1 MGELRRAAAVVP
13 TGQAEEA
20 RAAMISLFP
29 GGFEEVER
37 DGGVELAAYTDAAGE
52 EALRGLFRDVRA
64 EPVEDGWEDRWREFH
79 RPVRIGELWIG
90 PPWLPPDEG
99 SLAVVIDPAR
109 AFGTGAHPSTRLALW
124 LLAAQPR
131 GSLLDVG
138 CGSGV
143 LSIAA
148 ARLGFAPVIA
158 LDSDP
163 LAVEAAR
170 ENAARNGVPLDVRL
184 ADALAEPLPPADVAV
199 ANIALAPVEALGP
212 RLDVAVLVAAGY
224 LASDE
229 PAVPGFRRA
238 ERAVEGEWAADVFLR
253 EKQP

>member
-1 MGELRRAAAVVP
+1 MGELRRAAVVVP
-13 TGQAEEA
+13 AARAEEA
-20 RAAMISLFP
+20 RAAMVSLFP
-29 GGFEEVER
+29 AGFEEVER

-52 EALRGLFRDVRA
+52 EALRGAFRNVRV
-64 EPVEDGWEDRWREFH
+64 EPVEEGWEDRWREFH

-99 SLAVVIDPAR
+99 SLAVVIDPGR
-109 AFGTGAHPSTRLALW
+109 AFGTGAHASTRLALG
-124 LLAAQPR
+124 LLAEQPR

-138 CGSGV
+138 CGSAV

-170 ENAARNGVPLDVRL
+170 ENAARNGVPLDVRV
-184 ADALAEPLPPADVAV
+184 ADALAGPLPTADVAV

-212 RLDVAVLVAAGY
+212 RLDVAVLIAAGY
-224 LASDE
+224 LASDD
-229 PAVPGFRRA
+229 PAVAGFRRA
-238 ERAVEGEWAADVFLR
+238 KRAVEGEWAADVFLR